1 MNLSCALKGPRE
13 RADRTLSNWYV
24 CSTVELQQAQCVL
37 RAMTNIRVATNA
49 RYREKVQLWSHNGAG
64 NRQRVI

>member
-13 RADRTLSNWYV
+13 RPDSALSNWHV

-37 RAMTNIRVATNA
+37 CAVTNIRVATNA
-49 RYREKVQLWSHNGAG
+49 RYRKEVQLWSHDGAG
-64 NRQRVI
+64 NCQRVI